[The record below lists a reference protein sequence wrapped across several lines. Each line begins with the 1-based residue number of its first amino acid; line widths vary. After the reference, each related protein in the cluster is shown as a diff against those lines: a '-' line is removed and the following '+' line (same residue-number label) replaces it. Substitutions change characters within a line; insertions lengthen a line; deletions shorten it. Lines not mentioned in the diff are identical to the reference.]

1 MHLDVA
7 ATANRLSMFLYVNP
21 QFLPSS
27 CCAVVPYPQQ
37 LRHFLGFLHAIL
49 KVHRKLQ
56 CLNKVRIPKGFSQT
70 PENEV

>member
-27 CCAVVPYPQQ
+27 CCAVGTIPSTAKAL
-37 LRHFLGFLHAIL
+37 LRFLHAIL
-49 KVHRKLQ
+49 KVQRKLQ
-56 CLNKVRIPKGFSQT
+56 CSNKVRIPKGFTQT